1 MRSFTVAAALILLS
15 SAFANAD
22 TRNEAITVISS
33 LRDAGINL
41 KMPDDMQSIDATFLV
56 AEKHYQLNNPKKAEQ
71 YYLLTIQK
79 ARLLVTSLL
88 SRTKDSSVTAEKDPL
103 PDHQQSTADSASTDQ
118 AAVPAD
124 TQPDS
129 PANVQPPIAHN
140 DETAPPIISTQPAS
154 EDNPEDLDYD
164 ATAENIIGSINTY
177 IVQKN
182 DSLGLVAAKLGVSRN
197 HLVQVNRL
205 DTQTFLKIG
214 QKLRYNNRKIV
225 PQRIKNGIIINIPD
239 RTLYYFRKGK
249 LAASMPVAL
258 GTTRKNG
265 KYDWKTP
272 TGKFKVTAKQKDP
285 TWYVPLSI
293 QSEMADDGKEKL
305 TRVPPGPKNPL
316 GKYAIKTSLPGILIH
331 STTKPGSIYSYASHG
346 CIRANQE
353 HLEGLFNDIKVNM
366 SGEIIYRPVKLAV
379 TNDGRIFLEV
389 HQDVY
394 GKNVELAAEARRLIE
409 KENLSGR
416 VDWAKVNSMIKLKAG
431 IAKDVTL

>member
-124 TQPDS
+124 TQPDP

-140 DETAPPIISTQPAS
+140 VETAPPIISTQPAS
-154 EDNPEDLDYD
+154 EDNPDDLDYD